1 MESTVHAEQ
10 GTGFERA
17 EIQSVVIEDLL
28 RHRVSSEKDLEP
40 PVQLESVDY
49 VGPNPAARFVRCLEN
64 ERFESRTNQLAS
76 ADQARQSGACDQYVC
91 IALGHCFGYQPC
103 DVGPPL
109 NGPVRSLVIQPP

>member
-1 MESTVHAEQ
+1 VESTVDTEQ

-17 EIQSVVIEDLL
+17 EIQSVVIEDLP
-28 RHRVSSEKDLEP
+28 RSRIRSEQDLEP

-76 ADQARQSGACDQYVC
+76 ADQARQSSACYQYVC
-91 IALGHCFGYQPC
+91 IALGH
-103 DVGPPL
+103 
-109 NGPVRSLVIQPP
+109 